1 MRSKEDQATGCDL
14 IITTH
19 GFTPLLEYIS
29 TLEAQVQ
36 EHKSYADQLFEKLS
50 NVENENICLKAEVD
64 SLRRQNQILAT
75 QHMASPP
82 SPPTSADLVRTASSS
97 SNTSSNSRISS
108 PRINLNKDLSITG
121 SKAIDT
127 YRQDTRI
134 LVSNA
139 VIPTWNVE
147 QILKQET
154 VKPDIMFNAVAQYIV
169 STFATMILMGSSE
182 DQQAPTSTCRVDPPP
197 TTISPAYI
205 EYLYDTVIMSSLGGE
220 NASGFRWWNV
230 AAC

>member
-1 MRSKEDQATGCDL
+1 
-14 IITTH
+14 
-19 GFTPLLEYIS
+19 
-29 TLEAQVQ
+29 VQ

-50 NVENENICLKAEVD
+50 KVENENIVLKAEVD
-64 SLRRQNQILAT
+64 TLRRQNQLLAT

-82 SPPTSADLVRTASSS
+82 SPPTTSDLVRTASSS
-97 SNTSSNSRISS
+97 SNASSSSSSRISS
-108 PRINLNKDLSITG
+108 PRINLNKDISITG

-147 QILKQET
+147 QILKQEA
-154 VKPDIMFNAVAQYIV
+154 KPNNTMFDALAQHII
-169 STFATMILMGSSE
+169 STFATIMLMD
-182 DQQAPTSTCRVDPPP
+182 DQVQRPSPVASCRIDPAP
-197 TTISPAYI
+197 TTISPAYM
-205 EYLYDTVIMSSLGGE
+205 EYLYDTVIMSSLSE
-220 NASGFRWWNV
+220 KRSAFRWWNV